1 MRINSVNIYS
11 PSFTSCSRTK
21 YKVKETGKEYTH
33 QYYSMDPAY
42 SLMVQGLNPN
52 YSPVKIV
59 NSNYTTFFRDDVK
72 DWNATAKTLSNA
84 FRDTD
89 KVNVYNFACSD
100 GSEPYSLAIS
110 LIETLGEEEAK
121 KFFPINALDIDSII
135 LNKAKKGELFCSNKE
150 IKKINKY
157 TSSKMDKYF
166 EKVFDL
172 GESDTIVRVLPILKD
187 NVKFEK
193 ANFTEKIKQIDTPN
207 NLILCR
213 NFWRYLPH
221 NKTAGALVALRHLG
235 DNARFMFGDFDSADS
250 CDSTL
255 PYHFAMAGITYDMAN
270 VYKINPKIAA
280 KFTDEQI
287 AQSAKKGIYYSE

>member
-1 MRINSVNIYS
+1 MLINSVNAYS
-11 PSFTSCSRTK
+11 PSFTSCTRTK
-21 YKVKETGKEYTH
+21 YKVKETGKEYTR
-33 QYYSMDPAY
+33 QYYSIDPAY

-59 NSNYTTFFRDDVK
+59 NSNYTTFFRDDVS

-135 LNKAKKGELFCSNKE
+135 LNKAKKGELFCSNKD

-157 TSSKMDKYF
+157 TSSNMDKYF

-187 NVKFEK
+187 KIKFEK

-235 DNARFMFGDFDSADS
+235 DNARFIFGDFDSADS

-255 PYHFAMAGITYDMAN
+255 PYHFRMAGITYDTAN

-287 AQSAKKGIYYSE
+287 AQFAKKGIYYSE